1 MAKDGAHYPSKK
13 FKENYNNIF
22 KPKKINLSPKTTK
35 KFLEEIADEEA
46 SKADQFFT
54 KGDIAWIERDTR
66 EQFSDKDRVEDK
78 ISKMEKINEK
88 KLQECLTNLK

>member
-66 EQFSDKDRVEDK
+66 EQFSDKDRMEEN
-78 ISKMEKINEK
+78 IRKMEKNNEK
-88 KLQECLTNLK
+88 ELSEASDNV

>member
-35 KFLEEIADEEA
+35 KFLEEMADEEA

-66 EQFSDKDRVEDK
+66 EQFNDKDRVEEN
-78 ISKMEKINEK
+78 IRKMEKNNEK
-88 KLQECLTNLK
+88 ELSEASDNV

>member
-66 EQFSDKDRVEDK
+66 EQFNDKDRVEEN
-78 ISKMEKINEK
+78 IRKMEKNNEK
-88 KLQECLTNLK
+88 ELSEASDNV

>member
-13 FKENYNNIF
+13 QKENYNNIF

-66 EQFSDKDRVEDK
+66 EQFNDKDRVEEN
-78 ISKMEKINEK
+78 IRKMENNNEK
-88 KLQECLTNLK
+88 ELSEASDNV

>member
-22 KPKKINLSPKTTK
+22 KPKKINLSPKATK

-66 EQFSDKDRVEDK
+66 EQFSDKDRVEEN
-78 ISKMEKINEK
+78 IRKMEKNNEK
-88 KLQECLTNLK
+88 ELSEASDNV

>member
-13 FKENYNNIF
+13 FKENYNDIF
-22 KPKKINLSPKTTK
+22 KSKKINLSPKTTK

-66 EQFSDKDRVEDK
+66 EQFSDKDRVEEN
-78 ISKMEKINEK
+78 IRKMEKNNEK
-88 KLQECLTNLK
+88 ELSEASDNV

>member
-35 KFLEEIADEEA
+35 KFLEEIADEAA

-66 EQFSDKDRVEDK
+66 EQFNDKDRMEEN
-78 ISKMEKINEK
+78 IRKMEKNNEK
-88 KLQECLTNLK
+88 ELSEASDNV

>member
-13 FKENYNNIF
+13 FKENYNDIF
-22 KPKKINLSPKTTK
+22 KSKKINLSPKTTK
-35 KFLEEIADEEA
+35 KFLEEMADEEA

-66 EQFSDKDRVEDK
+66 EQFNDKDRVEEN
-78 ISKMEKINEK
+78 IRKMEKNNEK
-88 KLQECLTNLK
+88 ELSEASDNV

>member
-66 EQFSDKDRVEDK
+66 EQFSDKDRVEEN
-78 ISKMEKINEK
+78 IRKMENNNEK
-88 KLQECLTNLK
+88 ELSEASDNV

>member
-66 EQFSDKDRVEDK
+66 EQFNDKDRMEEN
-78 ISKMEKINEK
+78 IRKMEKNNEK
-88 KLQECLTNLK
+88 ELSEASDNV

>member
-13 FKENYNNIF
+13 LKENYNNIF

-66 EQFSDKDRVEDK
+66 EQFSDKDRVEEN
-78 ISKMEKINEK
+78 IRKMEKNNEK
-88 KLQECLTNLK
+88 ELSEASDNV

>member
-13 FKENYNNIF
+13 QKENYNNIF

-66 EQFSDKDRVEDK
+66 EQFSDKDRVEEN
-78 ISKMEKINEK
+78 IRKMEKNNEK
-88 KLQECLTNLK
+88 ELSEASDNV

>member
-66 EQFSDKDRVEDK
+66 EQFSDKDRVEEN
-78 ISKMEKINEK
+78 IRKMEKNNEK
-88 KLQECLTNLK
+88 ELSEASDNV

>member
-13 FKENYNNIF
+13 FKENYINIF

-66 EQFSDKDRVEDK
+66 EQFNDKDRVEEN
-78 ISKMEKINEK
+78 IRKMEKNNEK
-88 KLQECLTNLK
+88 ELSEASDNV